1 MLITIITIILALSI
15 LFFQHSI
22 LKKEKEIMEE
32 QNKAL
37 IDCSQYK
44 VIYKNQNK
52 MIIHTYDCI
61 MQKNKMI
68 TKETVFEN
76 FLYANTVFH
85 DKDIEIIVEGK
96 VYLLKKQFPKENI
109 RVLFPK

>member
-1 MLITIITIILALSI
+1 
-15 LFFQHSI
+15 
-22 LKKEKEIMEE
+22 MED

-44 VIYKNQNK
+44 VIYRDKYK
-52 MIIHTYDCI
+52 MVIHTYDCMI
-61 MQKNKMI
+61 QKNNTV

-85 DKDIEIIVEGK
+85 DKSPEIVVEGK
-96 VYLLKKQFPKENI
+96 VYLLKKKFPKQNI
-109 RVLFPK
+109 RVLLPK